1 MKVSRRELGVLV
13 PMLAAAAAGRPAR
26 AQTPVGQAAPSG
38 PARPVLPTRNYL
50 HRQIPYNGNETK
62 KGRRF
67 FMGTTHGGF
76 NLETHETVL
85 GPGVVTHPPHRH
97 VNEEIIIV
105 MDGTV
110 ETFVDG
116 KTETVEAGSVIFYAS
131 NVLHNLRNVG
141 KGAARYYVI
150 ELRGDA

>member
-1 MKVSRRELGVLV
+1 
-13 PMLAAAAAGRPAR
+13 MLAATAVLRPTQAGAES
-26 AQTPVGQAAPSG
+26 AGQASASG
-38 PARPVLPTRNYL
+38 PARQVLGTKNYH
-50 HRQIPYNGNETK
+50 HRDIAYNGDDTK

-97 VNEEIIIV
+97 VNEEIILV
-105 MDGTV
+105 MEGTV
-110 ETFVDG
+110 EVFVEG
-116 KTETVEAGSVIFYAS
+116 KTEMVEAGSVIFYAS
-131 NVLHNLRNVG
+131 NQLHNLRNAG
-141 KGAARYYVI
+141 KVHARYYVI